1 MINVLLFLLV
11 SIILVIYLKKTW
23 KVNIEYSKSKNIVEE
38 VILSFNKEIEGLKQK
53 IEEFNIKFQN
63 LQLPD
68 MDQVKSE
75 LDSLSSK
82 IEDLL
87 GLYSTLEKKIEN
99 IEMDAYKGTIKAF
112 HWHKKQD
119 DLWFVATGKAIV
131 VLHDLRDNSPTKDE
145 TQIITAGKDD
155 YKLIVIPRGVAHGYK
170 VLSEEPVLLFY
181 HTTEPYNP
189 RNPDEGR
196 MSFDDSRIG
205 FDWNIGVNKG

>member
-1 MINVLLFLLV
+1 MIDGVK
-11 SIILVIYLKKTW
+11 IKQLVIHQDVIDRNEKVETPGFLMEVLRDDEGLLKKFGQTTFT
-23 KVNIEYSKSKNIVEE
+23 V
-38 VILSFNKEIEGLKQK
+38 
-53 IEEFNIKFQN
+53 
-63 LQLPD
+63 
-68 MDQVKSE
+68 
-75 LDSLSSK
+75 
-82 IEDLL
+82 
-87 GLYSTLEKKIEN
+87 
-99 IEMDAYKGTIKAF
+99 AYKGTIKAF

-119 DLWFVATGKAIV
+119 DLWFAATGKAIV